1 MITNKRSTEELV
13 RADRDLRDI
22 DRRLDRLEY
31 RLSRTWILLGII
43 TVEVALTVKWEVMLE
58 WLGIMF

>member
-43 TVEVALTVKWEVMLE
+43 TVEVALTVKWEVMLD
-58 WLGIMF
+58 WLGIIF

>member
-1 MITNKRSTEELV
+1 MIANKKSTEELV